1 MVEANRSGMG
11 GAANQMGQ
19 PEMNKIYRQTIL
31 GNSLNDILDEMI
43 RSNDLQDHQ
52 KDIIM
57 QTYDREILESF
68 HRMPKPQ
75 KPIKVSGSGSI
86 YNEVEE
92 FFRLNT
98 KDFELKGED
107 GLHERVDNCII
118 NSINAQTNPIEPCP
132 LTPKSGKKKK
142 GGRHNRNH

>member
-1 MVEANRSGMG
+1 M
-11 GAANQMGQ
+11 QM
-19 PEMNKIYRQTIL
+19 
-31 GNSLNDILDEMI
+31 
-43 RSNDLQDHQ
+43 
-52 KDIIM
+52 
-57 QTYDREILESF
+57 YDREILENF
-68 HRMPKPQ
+68 YRMPKPQ

-118 NSINAQTNPIEPCP
+118 NSINAQTNPVEP
-132 LTPKSGKKKK
+132 TPKETPRGGKKKK
-142 GGRHNRNH
+142 GGRQARNH